1 MADRPTTNL
10 QKRLAAHHRPNEN
23 NNIRDRLAALGQR
36 SRDAS
41 AHTGFLSSY
50 GHTSNGYKA
59 AITNLKSP
67 LRGSVPSKEFLSNK
81 EDPKNDKEAFFK
93 DVEYDH
99 VKDVEKALKAHP
111 EYVNITDNDGL
122 TPLAAAVQ
130 TGELDMIELLVEK
143 GASVNK
149 KLTEGAFKGFGPIDL
164 AVEGHEDKIAKYL
177 VEHGA
182 KATEKTAGLLKA
194 HPMKLQGFP
203 PAAGGVRKTRAKRS
217 KKTRKTRR

>member
-1 MADRPTTNL
+1 MANRPTTNL

-23 NNIRDRLAALGQR
+23 NNIRDRLEALGQR
-36 SRDAS
+36 SREVA
-41 AHTGFLSSY
+41 AHTGFLTSY

-59 AITNLKSP
+59 AIRNIKSP
-67 LRGSVPSKEFLSNK
+67 LRGSVPSREFLSDENTK
-81 EDPKNDKEAFFK
+81 DDKEAFFK

-99 VKDVEKALKAHP
+99 VEDVKEALRAHP
-111 EYVNITDNDGL
+111 EYINITDDDGL

-177 VEHGA
+177 VDHGA
-182 KATEKTAGLLKA
+182 KATEKTSGLLKK
-194 HPMKLQGFP
+194 HPMKLPGFP
-203 PAAGGVRKTRAKRS
+203 PAAGGTRKTRAKRS
-217 KKTRKTRR
+217 RKTRR